1 MEREEGTAKS
11 GASGPPADRRA
22 PPPEA
27 DRGRGGAGPGWMVA
41 AAFIGPG
48 TVTTATVAGA
58 EAGVALLWALAFSL
72 LATLVLQ
79 EMSARLGVVTGLG
92 LGEAVRRRFGNA
104 LLRVGAVVLI
114 LGAVALGNAAFE
126 AGNLLGAA
134 LGLQGALGGGERAW
148 AALVGVAAFG
158 LLWTGSY
165 RVVER
170 ALMGLVALMSVVFVA
185 TAVTVAPAIAWDAG
199 ALIPSLDDAGLL
211 LAVALIGTT
220 VVPYNLFL
228 HASAVRERW
237 SGPEG
242 LGAARRNLVLS
253 VGVGG
258 AVSAAILL
266 TAAGTIHPTGARV
279 EDAGDMAVQL
289 EPLLGSWARI
299 FFAVGLFGAGMT
311 SAVTAPLAAAYATAG
326 ALGWEKDLRGTRF
339 RAVWAAVL
347 LAGLATSVTGLEPV
361 RAIVFAQAANGILL
375 PFIAFFLLLAVNDG
389 RWMGRWRNGG
399 VANAVG
405 TLVVLVAAGLGLR
418 GILQALGVL

>member
-1 MEREEGTAKS
+1 MA
-11 GASGPPADRRA
+11 
-22 PPPEA
+22 
-27 DRGRGGAGPGWMVA
+27 RGGATGPGWMVA

-58 EAGVALLWALAFSL
+58 EAGVALLWALLFSL
-72 LATLVLQ
+72 VATLVLQ

-92 LGEAVRRRFGNA
+92 LGEAVRRRFGNV
-104 LLRVGAVVLI
+104 LLQA
-114 LGAVALGNAAFE
+114 GAVALIVAAVAVGNAAFE

-134 LGLQGALGGGERAW
+134 LGLQGALGGGERLW
-148 AALVGVAAFG
+148 AGVVGGAAFL

-165 RVVER
+165 RAVER
-170 ALMGLVALMSVVFVA
+170 ALMGLVALMSLVFVV
-185 TAVTVAPAIAWDAG
+185 TAVTVFPRIEWHAG
-199 ALIPSLDDAGLL
+199 ALLPTLDDGGLL
-211 LAVALIGTT
+211 LAVALVGTT

-242 LGAARRNLVLS
+242 LGDARRNLLLS

-258 AVSAAILL
+258 AVSVAILL
-266 TAAGTIHPTGARV
+266 TAAGTIHPTGRVV

-326 ALGWEKDLRGTRF
+326 AAGWERDLRSPRF
-339 RAVWAAVL
+339 RAVWVAVL
-347 LAGLATSVTGLEPV
+347 LAGLVTSVTGLEPV
-361 RAIVFAQAANGILL
+361 TAIVFAQAANGLLL

-399 VANAVG
+399 ATNALG
-405 TLVVLVAAGLGLR
+405 ALVVLVAAVLGLR
-418 GILQALGVL
+418 GILQAVGVI